1 MDGLKCLPCYLMD
14 GLKYMYLPC
23 YLMDGLIVTVFMN
36 VKIFETILVSYF
48 NISVNLFRL
57 YDNYSI

>member
-1 MDGLKCLPCYLMD
+1 
-14 GLKYMYLPC
+14 
-23 YLMDGLIVTVFMN
+23 MDGLIVTVFMN
-36 VKIFETILVSYF
+36 VKIFETILVSNF